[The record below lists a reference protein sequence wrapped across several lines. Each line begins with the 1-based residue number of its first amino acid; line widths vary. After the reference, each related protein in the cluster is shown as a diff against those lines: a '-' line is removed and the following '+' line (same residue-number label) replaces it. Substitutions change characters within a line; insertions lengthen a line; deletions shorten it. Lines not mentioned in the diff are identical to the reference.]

1 MKILRS
7 LMAGAALLAAAVVSP
22 LAAAHAVL
30 KASEPQSGAVL
41 ATPPQ
46 HIVLTFNEKIEHAFT
61 SLTVSNAKGDKL
73 DTGKAVPDAA
83 NPAVVKLAMPALGA
97 GAYTVKWAV
106 AGHDGHRR
114 TGEFKFTVK

>member
-1 MKILRS
+1 MKTLRS
-7 LMAGAALLAAAVVSP
+7 LIAGGALLATAVASP

-41 ATPPQ
+41 AAPPQ
-46 HIVLTFNEKIEHAFT
+46 HIVLTFNEKIEPAFT
-61 SLTVSNAKGDKL
+61 SVTVSNAKGDKVSA
-73 DTGKAVPDAA
+73 GKAVPDAG
-83 NPAVVKLAMPALGA
+83 NPAAVKLAVPALGA

>member
-1 MKILRS
+1 MTTLRS
-7 LMAGAALLAAAVVSP
+7 MWTAGVLVATAVANP
-22 LAAAHAVL
+22 LASAHAVL

-41 ATPPQ
+41 AAAPQ
-46 HIVLTFNEKIEHAFT
+46 HILLTFNEKIEPAFT
-61 SLTVSNAKGDKL
+61 SVTVINAKGDPVG
-73 DTGKAVPDAA
+73 TAKASPDAA
-83 NPAVVKLAMPALGA
+83 NPAVVKLGVPTLSA